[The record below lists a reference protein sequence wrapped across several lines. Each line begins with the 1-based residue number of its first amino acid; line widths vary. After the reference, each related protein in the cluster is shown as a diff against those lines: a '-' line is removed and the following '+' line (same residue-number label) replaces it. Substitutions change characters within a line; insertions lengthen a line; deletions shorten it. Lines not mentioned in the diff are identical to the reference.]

1 MNKRMFTQN
10 VETAFLYL
18 SEFKNDYV
26 NNFFIEYLSENENEN
41 EKENEKLDKIVSD
54 YFNA

>member
-18 SEFKNDYV
+18 SEFKMIMLII
-26 NNFFIEYLSENENEN
+26 FIEYLSENE
-41 EKENEKLDKIVSD
+41 KENENLDKIVSD
-54 YFNA
+54 YFNG